1 MFTEV
6 VMQNNMAIKTQPS
19 RKAPTAVLRM
29 AGAGYGVF
37 FGLGLGLLV
46 WGYDSLT
53 LARASADLAWGT
65 FSIGFPCALIGGGV
79 IGYLGM
85 RLPALGWTALLWAVS
100 LGALTWGAGHL
111 PFEGFDFLTG
121 MVDPRFAG
129 LTLRPYLEANQVR
142 TLIAII
148 PNVIIGF
155 GIGYLETL
163 AVDSAWDHTNTR
175 GRMGLHSWR
184 ILMLGLLVASVPAG
198 IIQSLI
204 MQPTRDPQLRVAN
217 LVATTLQGGVEAV
230 RASGQNSIEARNYGQ
245 QFTPRYTVQLAE
257 FSTLTQDLHT
267 SYVTVAFDSDF
278 ALQCIVMGETVTYC
292 EDLTKKFDARI
303 GDMVHAGL
311 TGERRW
317 LSDPTKTFVV
327 EDDVLD
333 WLHDQRDWLSTS
345 YHVTRAGQKGPIT
358 LMTVQFDTGFGMTC
372 RFAGAAITRAVACEE
387 EQ

>member
-1 MFTEV
+1 
-6 VMQNNMAIKTQPS
+6 MQDNKTMQTQPS
-19 RKAPTAVLRM
+19 RKASTAVLRM

-46 WGYDSLT
+46 WGYDSFT

-65 FSIGFPCALIGGGV
+65 FSIGFPCALVVGGV
-79 IGYLGM
+79 IGYLGI
-85 RLPALGWTALLWAVS
+85 RLPGLGWTTLLWAVS

-121 MVDPRFAG
+121 MADPRFAG
-129 LTLRPYLEANQVR
+129 LTLRPYLEAHQVR

-148 PNVIIGF
+148 PNVALGF

-163 AVDSAWDHTNTR
+163 AVDSAWDHTNAR
-175 GRMGLHSWR
+175 GRMGLRSWLT
-184 ILMLGLLVASVPAG
+184 LMLGLLVASVPAW

-230 RASGQNSIEARNYGQ
+230 KASGQNGIEAQNHGQ
-245 QFTPRYTVQLAE
+245 HFTPRYTVQLVE

-267 SYVTVAFDSDF
+267 SYVTVAFDNNF
-278 ALQCIVMGETVTYC
+278 ALQCIVMGELVTYC

-303 GDMVHAGL
+303 GDMIYAGL
-311 TGERRW
+311 TGEERW

-327 EDDVLD
+327 EDEVVD
-333 WLHDQRDWLSTS
+333 WLRSRRERLSES
-345 YHVTRAGQKGPIT
+345 YSVIRAGQKGPIT
-358 LMTVQFDTGFGMTC
+358 LMTVQFDTGFRMTC
-372 RFAGAAITRAVACEE
+372 RFSGAAITRAVVCEE
-387 EQ
+387 D